1 MKNRSGFTIIEVI
14 VAMAIFAIAILGIG
28 ALLLFNIK
36 YSKIN
41 EEREIALYKANKVL
55 EHLISLNY
63 TDSCLAIGTDDTCE
77 NDTGSCCDGFAGD
90 ENIRWIV
97 NSGTSPDT
105 KEITVIATFTYQ
117 NYTGNV
123 TLNYVKGNW

>member
-1 MKNRSGFTIIEVI
+1 MRKGFTIIEAV

-28 ALLLFNIK
+28 ALLVFNIK

-41 EEREIALYKANKVL
+41 EEREVALYKANKVL

-63 TDSCLAIGTDDTCE
+63 TDSCLTIGTDATCE
-77 NDTGSCCDGFAGD
+77 NDTGLCCDGFAGD
-90 ENIRWIV
+90 KNMRWIV

-105 KEITVIATFTYQ
+105 KKIAVIATFNYQ
-117 NYTGNV
+117 NYTGNI
-123 TLNYVKGNW
+123 TLNYIKGNW